1 MALLQT
7 VLARY
12 YPQCSGM
19 PQTSED
25 FEMSTPSNTVTPL
38 RYSRRPSQA
47 PSVGD
52 LTGMRAPDSRVR
64 SHSENSSNA
73 IHQVSLHLPPPNLP
87 HSTASSNHDLNEIIV
102 A

>member
-1 MALLQT
+1 
-7 VLARY
+7 
-12 YPQCSGM
+12 M

-25 FEMSTPSNTVTPL
+25 FELSTSPLSNTVTPL

-52 LTGMRAPDSRVR
+52 LTGLRAPASRVR
-64 SHSENSSNA
+64 SHSENSNSA
-73 IHQVSLHLPPPNLP
+73 IQVSIHPPPPNLP
-87 HSTASSNHDLNEIIV
+87 LSTVSSNHDLNEIVV